1 MPTVTFLP
9 YGIRLEVPRGT
20 SVLAAADEA
29 AETVPDDFFV
39 GELCEGRHECGNCC
53 VEVVEGGA
61 NLSPPTDSERRLLR
75 DLGHRVGDDGVPA
88 PHGARRPAVRT
99 ACTARVQGD
108 ATVRIIAPVEHP
120 DAAGDAQMQAH
131 P

>member
-1 MPTVTFLP
+1 MPHVTFLP
-9 YGIRLEVPRGT
+9 YNVHLEVARGT
-20 SVLAAADEA
+20 SLLAAADEA

-53 VEVVEGGA
+53 VEIVAGA
-61 NLSPPTDSERRLLR
+61 EHLSPMTEGERRLLA
-75 DLGHRVGDDGVPA
+75 DLGHGS
-88 PHGARRPAVRT
+88 AVRT

-108 ATVRIIAPVEHP
+108 VTVRIIAPVKHP
-120 DAAGDAQMQAH
+120 TDGGQARMQAH